1 MQNPHFKVDIHQLR
15 LPYQNTTA
23 WEAETTEMCFLTVLE
38 AVKPAVKVLAG
49 SGSGE
54 SSLRGLQMA
63 TFLPCPH
70 MAFFLVH
77 AHRKGQ
83 SLSSF
88 FLYGHQ
94 AYPIRTLNYLLKY
107 SHSWE

>member
-1 MQNPHFKVDIHQLR
+1 MQKPHFKVYIHQLR

-38 AVKPAVKVLAG
+38 AVKPTVKVLAG

-63 TFLPCPH
+63 TFLPCPY
-70 MAFFLVH
+70 MAFSQCMP
-77 AHRKGQ
+77 AEKGNVSLPSSSMATKPIQ
-83 SLSSF
+83 S
-88 FLYGHQ
+88 G
-94 AYPIRTLNYLLKY
+94 LLIA
-107 SHSWE
+107 S